1 MHFHFN
7 ALSSGHAPSC
17 ALSRLSSIRGR
28 MNYTVPNALAL
39 NRGMDER
46 ERGEPPLK
54 INDVGGIVIIA

>member
-28 MNYTVPNALAL
+28 MNYTVPNALI
-39 NRGMDER
+39 GEWMSG